1 MTTTTDND
9 QTYEVYHGKLSRG
22 AYQRGVC
29 LLPIDTYIPWS
40 LLDMFY
46 RNGKQPFTL
55 DMRHFL
61 KHGVSEDEV
70 QKALAVLERNNFL
83 TIDAAGNIDLGVL

>member
-1 MTTTTDND
+1 MTPTNEIHTAD
-9 QTYEVYHGKLSRG
+9 VYHGKLSRG

-29 LLPIDTYIPWS
+29 LLTIDAYIPWV

-46 RNGKQPFTL
+46 KNGKQPFTL

-61 KHGVSEDEV
+61 KHGVSEAEV
-70 QKALAVLERNNFL
+70 REALVELERNGFL
-83 TIDAAGNIDLGVL
+83 TVDEGGAIHLAIL

>member
-1 MTTTTDND
+1 MTTTEIHNAEIY
-9 QTYEVYHGKLSRG
+9 QGKLSRG

-29 LLPIDTYIPWS
+29 LLPIDTYIPWV

-46 RNGKQPFTL
+46 RNNKQPFMI

-61 KHGVSEDEV
+61 KHGVSEAEV
-70 QKALAVLERNNFL
+70 HKSVAILEQKNFL
-83 TIDAAGNIDLGVL
+83 SIGADGTIDLSVL